1 MDGFVIDLIGREAR
15 PGDDH
20 GDAGASF
27 IDRAFEVVERSV
39 DGADVSGPSV
49 VVDED
54 DKCVGGEGNRAIASG
69 VVELVKDVADFL
81 VHCQNHGGVFLAGVG
96 EGGEAWIVKIGGRAD
111 GSVWRGEGDVEEEG
125 IRVGVVSIDEVH
137 RTDSE
142 GVGDVVV
149 VGVPRRGG
157 FENGIGERGG
167 DGFTEFA

>member
-1 MDGFVIDLIGREAR
+1 MDGFVIGLIGREAR

-39 DGADVSGPSV
+39 DGTDVSGPSV

-54 DKCVGGEGNRAIASG
+54 DKRVVGEGDRAIARR
-69 VVELVKDVADFL
+69 VIELVEDGADFL
-81 VHCQNHGGVFLAGVG
+81 VHCQNHGGVVLTNPG
-96 EGGEAWIVKIGGRAD
+96 EGGDARVIKIGGRAD

-125 IRVGVVSIDEVH
+125 IRVGVVSIDDVY

-149 VGVPRRGG
+149 VGVPRSGG